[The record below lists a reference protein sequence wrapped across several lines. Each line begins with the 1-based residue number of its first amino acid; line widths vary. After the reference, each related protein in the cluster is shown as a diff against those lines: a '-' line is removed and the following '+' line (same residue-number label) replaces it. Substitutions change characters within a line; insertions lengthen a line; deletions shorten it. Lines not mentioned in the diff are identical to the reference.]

1 MDSQVSKKR
10 SESPSK
16 KPTCGSCHKE
26 IENYTGGLCIHC
38 QQKLEIIKNAR
49 RNNERP
55 VSEQLFSPKGNNSV
69 YDIIEAYKLLLYND
83 GNNLPDSLSYERGL
97 VSFCKNVLNSESSIQ
112 VFFYFCKNGAA
123 TAQVLQVQLSMKYQ
137 TVYRIIKALSNIG
150 IIFPSQKIRNYA
162 RSKGGPRYEVW
173 SLTGADGADVAECI
187 KLHRRCMSPKYRLAE
202 EIMPTILDDFIYK
215 RNVKEITKR
224 ELIQYVKAAKLV
236 SFNANDIVEMA
247 IPMIQD
253 KGIKVW
259 R

>member
-1 MDSQVSKKR
+1 MDTQVPRKSLV
-10 SESPSK
+10 SPSK
-16 KPTCGSCHKE
+16 KTSCESCHKE
-26 IENYTGGLCIHC
+26 IEPNTGGLCTHC
-38 QQKLEIIKNAR
+38 QQKLEIIKNTR
-49 RNNERP
+49 RKNKTP

-83 GNNLPDSLSYERGL
+83 GNNLADSLNHERGL

-112 VFFYFCKNGAA
+112 VFFYFCKYGAA
-123 TAQVLQVQLSMKYQ
+123 TAQILQVQLSMKYQ
-137 TVYRIIKALSNIG
+137 TVYRIIKALSNLG

-173 SLTGADGADVAECI
+173 SLTGADRIDVAECI